1 MPTTRATTLFSRF
14 DTAYQ
19 IDILR
24 ASGIFQKKCGL
35 TAQVDGPSCDNSVTF
50 HSSSI
55 YMQYK
60 LLTTFQMTSLGYTSV
75 IFEEFTSRLEV
86 LMSLLESKPIYTHR

>member
-1 MPTTRATTLFSRF
+1 MPTTRVTTLFRTSF
-14 DTAYQ
+14 DTATQ
-19 IDILR
+19 IDVLL

-60 LLTTFQMTSLGYTSV
+60 LLTTFQMMSLGYTSV
-75 IFEEFTSRLEV
+75 IL
-86 LMSLLESKPIYTHR
+86 K